1 MLCSKIYREI
11 NKKEDITTMR
21 NNKDRNLASE
31 NTKEIVSLKV
41 QQKLYLVSSK
51 YIAFPLPHSLNSR
64 AMADL

>member
-1 MLCSKIYREI
+1 
-11 NKKEDITTMR
+11 MR
-21 NNKDRNLASE
+21 NNKDRHLASE
-31 NTKEIVSLKV
+31 NKKEIVSLKV

>member
-11 NKKEDITTMR
+11 NKKRGYNTMK
-21 NNKDRNLASE
+21 NNKDRHLASE
-31 NTKEIVSLKV
+31 NKKEIVSLKV